1 MAAAPKSLHYTRLTS
16 PIITEKSTLLSE
28 FNKVVFRVPLEATK
42 PQIKE
47 AVEALFNVN
56 VIGVNT
62 IVVKGKTKFFRGVRG
77 KRSDVKKAIVTLKEG
92 QSIDVTTGL

>member
-1 MAAAPKSLHYTRLTS
+1 MAAPKSLHYTRLTS
-16 PIITEKSTLLSE
+16 PIITEKSTMLSE

-56 VIGVNT
+56 VVGVNT
-62 IVVKGKTKFFRGVRG
+62 LVVKGKTKFFRGVAGR
-77 KRSDVKKAIVTLKEG
+77 RSDVKKAIVTLREG